1 MSISW
6 RARDSASALGA
17 QFQRVLQ
24 AGLRGRGVQLG
35 QVGLEL
41 FEFDIGA
48 LALIGG
54 QLAVALQVGD
64 ADLDAALGEFR
75 LLRGALQF
83 AQPGASGLG
92 LGGQGLA
99 FDLGVG
105 ETRLMLGQFFVQR
118 FEAGLGFLARGAQVF
133 LVGRDFLQVLAQAR
147 GALAGLLGLL
157 LQARMLELDVVH
169 AARDFGHALA
179 RRRDRW
185 GHLLPGDLGAGHGGA
200 GLVGDQLLRDFA
212 LQVLDLLLAGQQAG
226 LFGVGRVKRTLCAS
240 TRWPALTTQAAPA
253 GSVARMVSAWARSG
267 AV

>member
-1 MSISW
+1 M
-6 RARDSASALGA
+6 
-17 QFQRVLQ
+17 
-24 AGLRGRGVQLG
+24 
-35 QVGLEL
+35 
-41 FEFDIGA
+41 
-48 LALIGG
+48 IGG
-54 QLAVALQVGD
+54 QLAVALQVSD
-64 ADLDAALGEFR
+64 ADLDAAFGEFR

-105 ETRLMLGQFFVQR
+105 ETRLMLGQFLVQR

-179 RRRDRW
+179 RRRDRL

-200 GLVGDQLLRDFA
+200 GLVGDQLLRLDFA

-226 LFGVGRVKRTLCAS
+226 LFGVGRVEAHAVRVDQMAGLDHAGGAGRQRGAHGQRLGQIWRGIDPCQPLVEQRAQVGIGD
-240 TRWPALTTQAAPA
+240 AQQAGQRRQP
-253 GSVARMVSAWARSG
+253 GGRCRRG
-267 AV
+267 AATGN